1 MEKASK
7 AQQRNMQP
15 LASINGDQSA
25 RKVIFWVHQKIKQTA
40 FQLVTQLNIVM
51 RLPFLNTGIELG

>member
-1 MEKASK
+1 
-7 AQQRNMQP
+7 MQP
-15 LASINGDQSA
+15 LASIDGDQSA

-51 RLPFLNTGIELG
+51 CLPFLNTGIELE

>member
-7 AQQRNMQP
+7 AQQRNIQR

-25 RKVIFWVHQKIKQTA
+25 RKIIC
-40 FQLVTQLNIVM
+40 
-51 RLPFLNTGIELG
+51 